1 MKKLIFIFITVFLF
15 ANNCNNRLF
24 SLHIGSGGIPLKTV
38 LSDIANQCNLTVVV
52 NDDVARKK
60 LDSDVSLVNI
70 NKESLKNFLNDVL
83 ATKDCFFDLKGNKII
98 ISYYKSK
105 IFRLDIVSSSR
116 SGSSSLSGSGG
127 GSSSSSSSG
136 GNFSG
141 SSSLSDSYQFDIWGV
156 IADKIN
162 TILKNNAEGK
172 ADILKPVIDKNSG
185 LIVVRGNKEQLD
197 AVSNYINDLTR
208 RLMRQVYIDVKIYS
222 VTLSKSHQTGINWQ
236 QLNATLNGGGKLRG
250 SNLFGKASVF
260 NNASFSMNALLNL
273 LATYGNVNSVS
284 NPQIVTLNNQ
294 KAIIQVG
301 SNVYYKNVSQIT
313 KDQSGNVFT
322 QYTVA
327 SQFVGFSLDIIPRIG
342 DNNEIMLYVYPTI
355 SKFATPL
362 STETNRDLPPDIKTN
377 TLVSM
382 VRLKNNQT
390 LVLGGL
396 ITTDKSLQANGVPVL
411 KEIPIIKYLFS
422 YKEQV
427 SDKNEIVFVI
437 TPHIINLNKKVS
449 LKNYGFK
456 KLPSLEELFNDK

>member
-1 MKKLIFIFITVFLF
+1 MKKLIYIFIAVFLF
-15 ANNCNNRLF
+15 ANNCHNKLF
-24 SLHIGSGGIPLKTV
+24 SLHIGSSGLPLKSV

-52 NDDVARKK
+52 NDDIAQKK

-70 NKESLKNFLNDVL
+70 NKENLKRFLSDIL
-83 ATKDCFFDLKGNKII
+83 DTKDCFFKLKGNKII
-98 ISYYKSK
+98 ISYYRSK

-116 SGSSSLSGSGG
+116 TGSSSLSGSGG
-127 GSSSSSSSG
+127 GSSG

-156 IADKIN
+156 IKNKIN
-162 TILKNNAEGK
+162 TILKNNAAANET
-172 ADILKPVIDKNSG
+172 LLTPVIDKNSG
-185 LIVVRGNKEQLD
+185 LIVVRGNKTQLN
-197 AVSNYINDLTR
+197 AVTNYIHDLTR

-236 QLNATLNGGGKLRG
+236 QLNANLNGGGKLRA
-250 SNLFGKASVF
+250 STLLGKASVL
-260 NNASFSMNALLNL
+260 NNATFNMSALLNV

-301 SNVYYKNVSQIT
+301 SNIYYKNVSQIT
-313 KDQSGNVFT
+313 KDQNGNVFT
-322 QYTVA
+322 KYSVE
-327 SQFVGFSLDIIPRIG
+327 SQFVGFSLDIIPRIA
-342 DNNEIMLYVYPTI
+342 DNNEIMLYVYPTL
-355 SKFATPL
+355 SKFAQSVKL
-362 STETNRDLPPDIKTN
+362 ESTRELPPDIKTN

-382 VRLKNNQT
+382 VRLRNNQT

-396 ITTDKSLQANGVPVL
+396 ITTDKSFEANGIPVL

-422 YKEQV
+422 YKEKI

-437 TPHIINLNKKVS
+437 TPHIINLNKKIS

-456 KLPSLEELFNDK
+456 KLPSLQELFNDK

>member
-15 ANNCNNRLF
+15 ADNCNNRLF
-24 SLHIGSGGIPLKTV
+24 SLHIGSEGLPLKSI
-38 LSDIANQCNLTVVV
+38 LSNIANQCNLTVVV
-52 NDDVARKK
+52 NDDKVKKK
-60 LDSDVSLVNI
+60 LNSDVTLLNV
-70 NKESLKNFLNDVL
+70 NKENLKDFLNDVL
-83 ATKDCFFDLKGNKII
+83 STKGCFFDLKGNRLIV
-98 ISYYKSK
+98 SYYKNK
-105 IFRLDIVSSSR
+105 IFKLDIVSSSR
-116 SGSSSLSGSGG
+116 TGSSSLSGSGG
-127 GSSSSSSSG
+127 GSNSDNNSNSNFG
-136 GNFSG
+136 GST
-141 SSSLSDSYQFDIWGV
+141 SLSDSYQFDIWDV
-156 IADKIN
+156 IEQKLN
-162 TILKNNAEGK
+162 TILKNNAEEK
-172 ADILKPVIDKNSG
+172 ETVLKPVIDKNSG
-185 LIVVRGNKEQLD
+185 LIIVRGNKTQLK
-197 AVSNYINDLTR
+197 AVSNYIKDLTK
-208 RLMRQVYIDVKIYS
+208 RLMKQVYIDVKIYS
-222 VTLSKSHQTGINWQ
+222 VTLSRSHQTGINWQ
-236 QLNATLNGGGKLRG
+236 QLNATLNGSGKLRA

-260 NNASFSMNALLNL
+260 NNAAFNMSALLNI

-294 KAIIQVG
+294 KAVIQVG

-313 KDQSGNVFT
+313 KDQNGNVFT
-322 QYTVA
+322 QYTVD

-362 STETNRDLPPDIKTN
+362 SVEANRELPPDIKTN

-396 ITTDKSLQANGVPVL
+396 ITTDKNLQANGIPVL

-427 SDKNEIVFVI
+427 SDKSEIVFVI
-437 TPHIINLNKKVS
+437 TPHIINLNKKVT

-456 KLPSLEELFNDK
+456 KLPSLEEIFNDK